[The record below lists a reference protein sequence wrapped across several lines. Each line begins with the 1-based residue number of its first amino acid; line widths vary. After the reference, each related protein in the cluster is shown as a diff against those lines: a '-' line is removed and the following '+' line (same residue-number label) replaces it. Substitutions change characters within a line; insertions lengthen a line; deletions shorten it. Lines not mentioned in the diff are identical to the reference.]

1 MREYRSTPSKI
12 KAKSSNPLIEEFK
25 ESEEYRYAY
34 AEEHLNTTIALQI
47 KALREQRGMKQADL
61 AAKIGTKQP
70 GIARL
75 ENINYSRWNTE
86 TLKRVARALGVR
98 LKITF
103 ETFGTLL
110 DEDATFSREALERN
124 IFEEDPAFKDGPVE
138 VQGPEPDPSGIF
150 DLLEAAEQKSNVVS
164 YEEFLGKRDQSQKG
178 NDLYEGLV
186 GSTSQSRRTLAS

>member
-1 MREYRSTPSKI
+1 MREYRNAPSKY
-12 KAKSSNPLIEEFK
+12 KTPNPLVEEFK

-61 AAKIGTKQP
+61 AAQIGTKQP

-110 DEDATFSREALERN
+110 EEDATFSREALQRPK
-124 IFEEDPAFKDGPVE
+124 FEDDPAFKD
-138 VQGPEPDPSGIF
+138 
-150 DLLEAAEQKSNVVS
+150 
-164 YEEFLGKRDQSQKG
+164 
-178 NDLYEGLV
+178 
-186 GSTSQSRRTLAS
+186 